1 MKKIVVPALIASAI
15 GTLAA
20 VPTLVQAQ
28 ESSLSYNVG
37 VVSDYRYR
45 GLSQSRLKPALQGG
59 IDYADKSGFYVGAWG
74 SSIKWVKDLGGDA
87 PMELDLYGGYK
98 GSAGGMAYDVG
109 FLRYEY
115 SGNDLPTNASTNEVY
130 GALTYGLFTVKYSHA
145 LSNLFGT
152 ADSKN
157 SYYLDLSASVDLGS
171 GFTLVPHVG
180 YQKVKNWSAGT
191 YTDYS
196 LTLAKDL
203 GSGLSVTAALV
214 GTDVNKT
221 AYVSP
226 SGKNMGKSGAVVG
239 LKYSF

>member
-1 MKKIVVPALIASAI
+1 MKKIVVPTLIATAISA
-15 GTLAA
+15 LAPA
-20 VPTLVQAQ
+20 VQAQ
-28 ESSLSYNVG
+28 ESTLSFNVG
-37 VVSDYRYR
+37 AVSDYRYR
-45 GLSQSRLKPALQGG
+45 GLSQTRLKPALQGG
-59 IDYADKSGFYVGAWG
+59 VDYADKSGFYVGAWG
-74 SSIKWVKDLGGDA
+74 SSIKWIKDLGGDA

-98 GSAGGMAYDVG
+98 GSVGDVAYDVG

-115 SGNDLPTNASTNEVY
+115 SGNDLTTNASTNEVY
-130 GALTYGLFTVKYSHA
+130 GALSYGLFTVKYSHA

-157 SYYLDLSASVDLGS
+157 SYYLDLSATVDLGQ
-171 GFTLVPHVG
+171 GFSLVPHIG

-191 YTDYS
+191 YTDYA

-203 GSGLSVTAALV
+203 GSGLSATAALV

-226 SGKNMGKSGAVVG
+226 SGKNLGRSGAVIG
-239 LKYSF
+239 IKYSF